1 MPTVPLT
8 QLPKSRSAEEFE
20 SICAD
25 VLNMMYNT
33 TFVPY
38 GRHGQKQNG
47 IDLFDSSV
55 QTSHIVAQ
63 CKNYYACTYEKL
75 REQIEKDI
83 YSAGNLPFPIHTFIA
98 MTSLD
103 RDVTTQNI
111 ILSINT
117 TFEIKILFWDDIQS
131 KLCSDI
137 ILLQKYYPYFFT
149 DSIIPLEYRNEIISC
164 AYILK
169 QQADNLSCNYSN
181 YRVAYH
187 YNDDAMMY
195 NFCVGMMN
203 AAIRLFQLHDQWY
216 LQLKNA
222 RIASPIEKIVKN
234 MPSFYDESTDG
245 TGGAMI
251 YTIMDFRSYFLDI
264 DKKEKFICRCNKIIK
279 RTEEL

>member
-8 QLPKSRSAEEFE
+8 QLPKSRSEEEFE

-55 QTSHIVAQ
+55 QSSHIVAQ

-111 ILSINT
+111 ILTRINRKSFAFPPL
-117 TFEIKILFWDDIQS
+117 FE
-131 KLCSDI
+131 
-137 ILLQKYYPYFFT
+137 
-149 DSIIPLEYRNEIISC
+149 
-164 AYILK
+164 
-169 QQADNLSCNYSN
+169 
-181 YRVAYH
+181 
-187 YNDDAMMY
+187 YN
-195 NFCVGMMN
+195 
-203 AAIRLFQLHDQWY
+203 
-216 LQLKNA
+216 
-222 RIASPIEKIVKN
+222 
-234 MPSFYDESTDG
+234 
-245 TGGAMI
+245 
-251 YTIMDFRSYFLDI
+251 
-264 DKKEKFICRCNKIIK
+264 KEKSWRMCLCYLRINMLTKYMVRLPVM
-279 RTEEL
+279 TV